1 MAANPPTGVPFFPSA
16 AQTKV
21 DIRSCED
28 EQIRIPGSIQPHGFL
43 LLLDDRLERIVAASE
58 STEEFL
64 EVPLTLILGA
74 LVEVVLE
81 REVLGALK
89 AQANSN
95 EVLGSQAY
103 LGAFQMRGRLYSV
116 VTHRVG
122 SERILE
128 FERLEELISSELT
141 NQVFTNFVSKLNK
154 LRDERELCQA
164 LTEQV
169 KKLTGYNRVLLY
181 RFDEYGH
188 GTVLCEETDGVL
200 PSYLDLRFPA
210 SDIPPQARELY
221 VQNTVRII
229 PDAMYLASPLRAI
242 NQRPI
247 ATLDLSMSI
256 LRSVSPFHLEYMRNM
271 GTISSMSISI
281 VSEDK
286 LWGLVSGH
294 HAEPRMVPY
303 LVRSVCDLLTKLV
316 CTQLTSFRASAN
328 LKKMVHFHAVQ
339 RRMLTHMASENNYV
353 AAIAEQMSDLIEIT
367 DAKGAALVM
376 EGQFKVFGQTPAK
389 EDIYKLAAWMDG
401 MPDLEIFESRHLG
414 KHIEWAEA
422 FSEVASGLLAVR
434 ISYIRQGYI
443 MWFRPEVMR
452 TVHWAGE
459 PKKLGD
465 ADKGLNPRQSFEA
478 WKELVRGRS
487 NPWTEMEIESATDF
501 RGAVMT
507 ISLKRAEEAV
517 QLGEA
522 RFLQLT
528 NALPHPVWTSDDEG
542 LLTYVNQRWLDQ
554 GLGETGR
561 WYEEDRLV
569 QEDRDRSE
577 GLWKSAVARG
587 ISFELEVRFR
597 SPSKTVERWNLVR
610 AIPYLR
616 ADGSRAGWAGTCT
629 DLTDRRQR
637 ETAIRMTE
645 KLALTGRMTSVIAHE
660 INNPLEAI
668 INLLYL
674 LGGRV
679 RGDEVARDY
688 IGSAEAE
695 LQRISGITKQTLRWS
710 KESVQ
715 KAEYGTANELF
726 RDVLQLFAGKI
737 RNRQV
742 IVAIEGGEDVRF
754 YGTIG
759 QLSQVMANLLS
770 NAIQAVEVGGRIWLS
785 ATSSGETMQIVV
797 RDNGSGMSQETLRNL
812 FQPFYSTKGDL
823 GNGLGLYISHEI
835 VERHKGSI
843 TAESELGVG
852 TTMRIS
858 LPTRSPLDD

>member
-1 MAANPPTGVPFFPSA
+1 MAVDPLLGIPFSPST
-16 AQTKV
+16 AQSKV
-21 DIRSCED
+21 DIQNCED

-95 EVLGSQAY
+95 EILGSQAY

-116 VTHRVG
+116 ITHRVG
-122 SERILE
+122 NERILE
-128 FERLEELISSELT
+128 FERLEQLISSELT

-154 LRDERELCQA
+154 LRDEKELCQA
-164 LTEQV
+164 LTDQV
-169 KKLTGYNRVLLY
+169 KSLTGFNRVLLY

-188 GTVLCEETDGVL
+188 GTVLCEETDSVL

-210 SDIPPQARELY
+210 SDIPRQARALY
-221 VQNTVRII
+221 LQNTVRII

-271 GTISSMSISI
+271 GTTSSMSISI

-316 CTQLTSFRASAN
+316 CAQLTSFRSATN
-328 LKKMVHFHAVQ
+328 LKKIVHFHAVQ
-339 RRMLTHMASENNYV
+339 RRMLMHMAAENNHV
-353 AAIAEQMSDLIEIT
+353 AAIAEQMRDLIEIT
-367 DAKGAALVM
+367 DANGAALVID
-376 EGQFKVFGQTPAK
+376 GQFKVFGQTPAE
-389 EDIYKLAAWMDG
+389 EDIHKLAAWMDG
-401 MPDLEIFESRHLG
+401 MPDLEVFESRHLG

-443 MWFRPEVMR
+443 MWFRPEVVR
-452 TVHWAGE
+452 TVNWAGE
-459 PKKLGD
+459 PKKLD
-465 ADKGLNPRQSFEA
+465 HSDKGLNPRQSFET

-542 LLTYVNQRWLDQ
+542 RLTYVNLKWLDQ
-554 GLGETGR
+554 GLGNMGR
-561 WYEEDRLV
+561 WYEEDRLAL
-569 QEDRDRSE
+569 EDRDRTE
-577 GLWKSAVARG
+577 DLWKISVARG
-587 ISFELEVRFR
+587 MSFDIEVRFR
-597 SPSKTVERWNLVR
+597 SPAETVERWNLVR
-610 AIPYLR
+610 AIPYLQ

-637 ETAIRMTE
+637 ETAIRMSE
-645 KLALTGRMTSVIAHE
+645 KLALSGRMTSVIAHE

-679 RGDEVARDY
+679 KGDDVATDY

-695 LQRISGITKQTLRWS
+695 LQRISGLTKQTLRWS
-710 KESVQ
+710 KENVQ
-715 KAEYGTANELF
+715 KAEYGTAGELF

-742 IVAIEGGEDVRF
+742 NVTIKGGEDFRF
-754 YGTIG
+754 YGTVG
-759 QLSQVMANLLS
+759 QLSQVVANLLS
-770 NAIQAVEVGGRIWLS
+770 NAIQAVAVGGRIWLG
-785 ATSSGETMQIVV
+785 ATSSGETMQIVI
-797 RDNGSGMSQETLRNL
+797 RDNGCGMSQETLRNL

-823 GNGLGLYISHEI
+823 GNGLGLYISREI
-835 VERHKGSI
+835 VERHQGSI
-843 TAESELGVG
+843 TAESELDIG

-858 LPTRSPLDD
+858 LPTRKPLDE